1 MQRLQQDID
10 ELMNKK
16 EEEPSEKITE
26 LENTIQELQDELSV
40 EKSKV
45 YAMNAEIDNFKK
57 TLHSTNKRHTL
68 NQEDLQKRLQM
79 F

>member
-1 MQRLQQDID
+1 M
-10 ELMNKK
+10 
-16 EEEPSEKITE
+16 
-26 LENTIQELQDELSV
+26 

-68 NQEDLQKRLQM
+68 NQEDLQKRL
-79 F
+79 